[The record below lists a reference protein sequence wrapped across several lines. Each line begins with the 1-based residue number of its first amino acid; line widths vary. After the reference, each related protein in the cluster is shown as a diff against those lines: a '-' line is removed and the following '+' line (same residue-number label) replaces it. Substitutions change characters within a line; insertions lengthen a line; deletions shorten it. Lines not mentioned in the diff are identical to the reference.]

1 MSISA
6 VVKNFRD
13 GSLVV
18 SDATTPTPITLTVQ
32 YEAGDFSLTGS
43 NEGNSETTVY
53 LDRGELGTLRKT
65 NRSFPSGSFTA
76 HFTDI
81 RSAEKTLWALATWS
95 GPFATAVQSIAGSDV
110 KTYKTLVWTVEG
122 TNFGDAADHVLTLND
137 VRIDSVDV
145 SEGDPNSYTI
155 NFTVY
160 GAVVA
165 S

>member
-1 MSISA
+1 VALSS

-13 GSLVV
+13 GQLVIT
-18 SDATTPTPITLTVQ
+18 DATTPTPISLTVQ
-32 YEAGDFSLTGS
+32 YEAGDFSISGS
-43 NEGNSETTVY
+43 NEGNTEVTTY

-65 NRSFPSGSFTA
+65 NRLFPSGSFTA

-95 GPFATAVQSIAGSDV
+95 GPFATGVSSIVGSDV
-110 KTYKTLVWTVEG
+110 KVYKTLVWTVEG
-122 TNFGDAADHVLTLND
+122 TNFGDAADHILTLGD

-145 SEGDPNSYTI
+145 AEGDPNSYTI

-160 GAVVA
+160 GTVVA
-165 S
+165 T

>member
-1 MSISA
+1 MALSA

-13 GSLVV
+13 GLLVV
-18 SDATTPTPITLTVQ
+18 SDNSATPITLTVQ
-32 YEAGDFSLTGS
+32 YEAGDFSLSGS
-43 NEGNSETTVY
+43 NEGNTEVTTY

-65 NRSFPSGSFTA
+65 NRLFPTGSFTA

-95 GPFATAVQSIAGSDV
+95 GPFAAGVSSIVGSDV
-110 KTYKTLVWTVEG
+110 KVYKTLVWTVEG
-122 TNFGDAADHVLTLND
+122 TQFGDAADHVLTLGD

-145 SEGDPNSYTI
+145 AEGDPNSYTI

-160 GAVVA
+160 GTVVA

>member
-1 MSISA
+1 VALSS

-13 GSLVV
+13 GTLVI
-18 SDATTPTPITLTVQ
+18 SDATTPTPLTLTVQ
-32 YEAGDFSLTGS
+32 YEAGDFSLSGS
-43 NEGNSETTVY
+43 NEGNVETTVY
-53 LDRGELGTLRKT
+53 MDRGELGTLRKT
-65 NRSFPSGSFTA
+65 SRLFPSGSFSA

-95 GPFATAVQSIAGSDV
+95 GPFATGVQSIAGSDV

-122 TNFGDAADHVLTLND
+122 TNFGDAADHILTLGD

-145 SEGDPNSYTI
+145 AEGDPNSYTI

-160 GAVVA
+160 GSVVA
-165 S
+165 T

>member
-1 MSISA
+1 M
-6 VVKNFRD
+6 
-13 GSLVV
+13 
-18 SDATTPTPITLTVQ
+18 
-32 YEAGDFSLTGS
+32 
-43 NEGNSETTVY
+43 
-53 LDRGELGTLRKT
+53 
-65 NRSFPSGSFTA
+65 
-76 HFTDI
+76 
-81 RSAEKTLWALATWS
+81 
-95 GPFATAVQSIAGSDV
+95 QSIAGSDV

-122 TNFGDAADHVLTLND
+122 TQFGDAADHVLTLND